1 MSQLADQIE
10 AALLNVRRRLLDQ
23 FGPGDH
29 WTGRLSSSALST
41 ATAAMALAMH
51 GDDVQPSLAWL
62 IANQNADGGWGDT
75 DRSASNL
82 ATTLLVLSAFAAA
95 KSGSLDAA
103 AMDRANTYVSTKAGG
118 FDAKSIAAAITAAYG
133 DDRTF
138 ATPILAACAMS
149 GLFPTS
155 ESLWNRI
162 APLPFEL
169 AVLPHRLLR
178 WLRLPMVSYALPAL
192 IAIGAAVHR
201 HRRPR
206 SLLWPLRRLLQ
217 DAALRKLARIQPDS
231 GGFLEAA
238 PLTSFVTAALID
250 CRLSTHPT
258 VAAGVRFLKSTMRA
272 DGSWPIDTNLATWV
286 TTLSVNALS
295 AADILPD
302 AQRHSLRAWI
312 LSCQSTQVHPYTGAA
327 PGGWAWTN
335 LSGGVSDADDTAGAM
350 LALHALGS
358 DDPASALAAAAGARW
373 LMGLQNRD
381 GGIPTFC
388 RGWGRLPFD
397 RSCADLTAHALR
409 AWNAW
414 KPHVDPALQEQIES
428 AMGKA
433 WRFLAR
439 SQRSDGSFLPLWFGN
454 EYAPAQA
461 NPTYGTSRVIMAL
474 AMVKPSH
481 SNGWALRNTGADSP
495 LLARAADWLIH
506 AQDAEGG
513 WGGAPGVPV
522 SIEETALAVE
532 ALARAATAL
541 PPKQAIVASEAVG
554 KGAAWLIART
564 EGGTR
569 FEAAPIGLYFA
580 RLWYYEDQYA
590 PIFTAT
596 ALAWAKSRAIPAR

>member
-1 MSQLADQIE
+1 MSQCAAQID
-10 AALLNVRRRLLDQ
+10 AALANVRRRLMDELDK
-23 FGPGDH
+23 GDH
-29 WTGRLSSSALST
+29 WSGRLSSSALST

-95 KSGSLDAA
+95 KHDSDSDGLDRAREYVSSQTGSLDA
-103 AMDRANTYVSTKAGG
+103 R
-118 FDAKSIAAAITAAYG
+118 SIAAAVTAAYG

-149 GLFPTS
+149 GLLDHGLVTS
-155 ESLWNRI
+155 VTQDSLWSCI
-162 APLPFEL
+162 PPLPFEL
-169 AVLPHRLLR
+169 AILPHRLLR

-192 IAIGAAVHR
+192 IAIGAAVHH

-206 SLLWPLRRLLQ
+206 SLLRPLRDAVLG
-217 DAALRKLARIQPDS
+217 AALRKLARIQPES

-238 PLTSFVTAALID
+238 PLTSFVTAALISSGFGD
-250 CRLSTHPT
+250 HAT
-258 VAAGVRFLKSTMRA
+258 VAAGVGFLKSTMRS

-286 TTLSVNALS
+286 TTLAVNAMPSGLDDS
-295 AADILPD
+295 
-302 AQRHSLRAWI
+302 QRASLRAWI
-312 LSCQSTQVHPYTGAA
+312 LSCQHKQVHPYTGAEA
-327 PGGWAWTN
+327 GGWAWTN
-335 LSGGVSDADDTAGAM
+335 LSGGVPDADDTAGAM

-358 DDPASALAAAAGARW
+358 DDAAAGRSAVAGALW

-414 KPHVDPALQEQIES
+414 KPHMDLELQEQID
-428 AMGKA
+428 AATKKA

-439 SQRSDGSFLPLWFGN
+439 AQQHHGSFLPLWFGN
-454 EYAPAQA
+454 ENAPAQA
-461 NPTYGTSRVIMAL
+461 NPTYGTSRVLLAL
-474 AMVKPSH
+474 ATCPTP
-481 SNGWALRNTGADSP
+481 RDD
-495 LLARAADWLIH
+495 LLPRAANWLIS
-506 AQDAEGG
+506 AQGDNGG
-513 WGGAPGVPV
+513 WGGAPGMAA

-532 ALARAATAL
+532 ALATAGAVLPPAQSQAARQAVAAGVRFLLAATDA
-541 PPKQAIVASEAVG
+541 
-554 KGAAWLIART
+554 
-564 EGGTR
+564 GTR
-569 FEAAPIGLYFA
+569 FEHAPIGLYFA
-580 RLWYYEDQYA
+580 SLWYYEDLYA
-590 PIFTAT
+590 PIFTAA
-596 ALAWAKSRAIPAR
+596 ALASTKILGR